1 MISFNNQISL
11 RMELVCYITSLDRVV
26 SRIVDVFLS
35 TINPTAGPD
44 GCTTVVIPLEAY
56 LTLTGHHAK
65 KPDYRCVD
73 AELEELLDQ
82 RVMLNGEEVQ
92 LFETATRE
100 VDITAEQVIRLK
112 CSAAAVP
119 LFFELGKGAQYYA
132 FRLGEV
138 ITLSAQAYA
147 LFLFVL
153 SHSYLNRPVTVS
165 KEQLINVIHLRGTSS
180 HALIERAQSAVEQIN
195 AQTRF
200 HISFQK
206 NIRRGLVSL
215 TFNVG
220 INEHWVNPQNRRDD
234 WPATVYQPQNMSATA
249 DSVPKWA
256 ERVLIASEYHRLKK
270 LSKDYLR
277 KECCGVREPD
287 DSDAEEL
294 VKTLLEEA
302 QNRNVSHFHAY
313 ISKQLH
319 SMLQQI
325 VSPATVQPKVNKST
339 QYLKHGELSPMMRQ
353 AIQKAL
359 ESESDLEQAS
369 VSDLNQDN

>member
-1 MISFNNQISL
+1 MNYDNQISL
-11 RMELVCYITSLDRVV
+11 NTALVSAVTSMRRLV
-26 SRIVDVFLS
+26 SCLVDIYLS
-35 TINPTAGPD
+35 MLNPMIASE
-44 GCTTVVIPLEAY
+44 GCGKVDIPLKEY
-56 LTLTGHHAK
+56 LSLTGHRAQ
-65 KPDYRCVD
+65 KPDYRGID
-73 AELEELLDQ
+73 SALKD
-82 RVMLNGEEVQ
+82 LNNLSVFADGEEIH
-92 LFETATRE
+92 LFETATRA

-249 DSVPKWA
+249 DSVPKA
-256 ERVLIASEYHRLKK
+256 FENAINSKEYHNLEQ
-270 LSKDYLR
+270 LAHDYLSAQ
-277 KECCGVREPD
+277 CCGRRDPTSADV
-287 DSDAEEL
+287 AEFL
-294 VKTLLEEA
+294 LGLLEEA
-302 QNRNVSHFHAY
+302 RKRNVRHFAKY
-313 ISKQLH
+313 IAKELH
-319 SMLQQI
+319 SMLKQL
-325 VSPATVQPKVNKST
+325 VSPDSGQEKNPKNN
-339 QYLKHGELSPMMRQ
+339 QYQVHGKFSPMMRQ